1 MSTPARKIV
10 QAWLTTPTTGVIEL
24 ARDWREPAPP
34 ALALTGGVTFAALT
48 RVTDHTYG
56 CASGYFVSPH
66 GEIFFFLQ
74 LDHHPEI
81 DPEKDVVYL
90 AGNFNDWPQAVGR
103 AEWALL
109 PASLDGERVLL
120 WSGAAEQFLS
130 RQGLRFKFVTGQH
143 RWLDVPASAP
153 NAVRDDSGNIN
164 RAIDPER
171 TGQHLFRFTLAAPL
185 ELSKPW
191 RVEWTQGRGEGAAL
205 RPDGDFFE
213 LRSELPLG
221 AIVGKKQTIFRLFA
235 PRASR
240 VEVCVCATLDQQ
252 ITPHRYPLTRRAE
265 PPAASESETAEP
277 ASDPAQSPPA
287 GPGQERADRGLSD
300 DESGAMDGPPMP
312 RLPAVAG
319 GTGVP
324 PVGSSTNSNADFQP
338 WQGVW
343 EVTLNLN
350 LHGWFYW
357 YQIEGPHDEF
367 GAFDPKQHVLD
378 PYALA
383 TVSRDGPGIVLD
395 AAWVG
400 RGDRHFRTPGWQDLV
415 IAEAHVRDLTGRAP
429 VAVTT
434 DERLGFTGLRR
445 WVESPDF
452 YLHRLGVN
460 CVELQPVHENDAQT
474 RSEYHWGYMTTSW
487 FAPASS
493 YSLAP
498 TGASG
503 VPEFQALV
511 AALHRRGL
519 AVLIDVVFN
528 HQGVP
533 PSLMAIDKLYY
544 FEVGPSG
551 QLANWSG
558 CGNDLRARAAMAKR
572 LIIDSCRHLIETY
585 GVDGFRFD
593 LAELLGVE
601 VLREIEA
608 ALKRVKHDVIL
619 IAEPWSFRGHI
630 AGALGDT
637 GWASWNDGYRDFV
650 RAYVRGGGTASQLEY
665 YLKGSPWYFAKWP
678 AQTVNYTESHDDRTW
693 LDHITENANNN
704 GQQPTA
710 NDRRRTHLMA
720 AILFSSIG
728 IPMIAAG
735 QDFLRTK
742 QGVTNTYQRGDLN
755 VLDYRRI
762 HRFPGTHAYFA
773 EWIAFRRSDRG
784 RLLRQ
789 WSRPSEGF
797 FRSFAP
803 KESTALALLYNADRS
818 QGPEHLLF
826 AVNPTLQDVT
836 IPLDA
841 ETVGRLWRQVADQER
856 FFADG
861 MHGMSQPV
869 EPDLFVPALGCG
881 LWISWA

>member
-1 MSTPARKIV
+1 MSSPTRKIV

-24 ARDWREPAPP
+24 AQDWREPTMP
-34 ALALTGGVTFAALT
+34 ALALTGGVAFAALT
-48 RVTDHTYG
+48 RVPDHTYG
-56 CASGYFVSPH
+56 CESGYFVSPH

-81 DPEKDVVYL
+81 EPDADVVYL
-90 AGNFNDWPQAVGR
+90 AGDFNDWQKAVGQ

-120 WSGAAEQFLS
+120 WSGPAERFLA
-130 RQGLRFKFVTGQH
+130 RPGLRFKFVTGQS

-153 NAVRDDSGNIN
+153 NAVRDDFGNIN
-164 RAIDPER
+164 RAIDPAR
-171 TGQHLFRFTLAAPL
+171 TGQHLFHFNLVAPVELA
-185 ELSKPW
+185 KPW
-191 RVEWTQGRGEGAAL
+191 RVEWTQGRGEGAPL

-221 AIVGKKQTIFRLFA
+221 AIVGKKTTVFRLFA
-235 PRASR
+235 PRASH
-240 VEVCVCATLDQQ
+240 VEVCVCAGLEQQ
-252 ITPHRYPLTRRAE
+252 KAPHRYPLTRRAE
-265 PPAASESETAEP
+265 PPPAGNSATAEP
-277 ASDPAQSPPA
+277 AAN
-287 GPGQERADRGLSD
+287 
-300 DESGAMDGPPMP
+300 SGENA
-312 RLPAVAG
+312 
-319 GTGVP
+319 
-324 PVGSSTNSNADFQP
+324 PVGP

-357 YQIEGPHDEF
+357 YHIDGPNDEF
-367 GAFDPKQHVLD
+367 GAFDPPQRVLD

-383 TVSRDGPGIVLD
+383 VVNRDGPGIVLD
-395 AAWVG
+395 PAWVG
-400 RGDRHFRTPGWQDLV
+400 KGDRHFRTPGWQDLV
-415 IAEAHVRDLTGRAP
+415 IAEAHVRDLMARAP
-429 VAVTT
+429 VTVPAG
-434 DERLGFTGLRR
+434 ERLGFTGLRH

-460 CVELQPVHENDAQT
+460 CVELQPVTENDAAT
-474 RSEYHWGYMTTSW
+474 REEYHWGYMPANW
-487 FAPASS
+487 FAPASD

-503 VPEFQALV
+503 VPELQALV
-511 AALHRRGL
+511 SALHRRGL
-519 AVLIDVVFN
+519 AVLLDVVFN
-528 HQGVP
+528 HVGVS
-533 PSLMAIDKLYY
+533 PSLMFIDKLYY
-544 FEVGPSG
+544 FEVGPTG
-551 QLANWSG
+551 RLANWSG
-558 CGNDLRARAAMAKR
+558 CGNDVRARSAMAKR

-593 LAELLGVE
+593 LAELLGVD

-630 AGALGDT
+630 AGALRDT

-650 RAYVRGGGTASQLEY
+650 RDYVRGGSTAAQLEY

-678 AQTVNYTESHDDRTW
+678 AQTVNYAESHDDRTW
-693 LDHITENANNN
+693 IDQITENANNN

-710 NDRRRTHLMA
+710 NDRRRTQLMA
-720 AILFSSIG
+720 AILFASIG

-755 VLDYRRI
+755 ALDYRRI

-797 FRSFAP
+797 FRSFVA
-803 KESTALALLYNADRS
+803 KDSTALALLYNADRS

-826 AVNPTLQDVT
+826 AINPTLVDVT
-836 IPLDA
+836 ISLDA
-841 ETVGRLWRQVADQER
+841 ETVSRPWRQVADHER

-861 MHGMSQPV
+861 MLGMSQPV
-869 EPDLFVPALGCG
+869 ESELFLPALGCG